1 MKEIK
6 NWTVTFVDD
15 MGKEGI
21 GVLLPGC
28 VVKGTISIGC
38 LGVDIE
44 VKVIDVDI
52 SNLIITS
59 IQGEQYKLIDTSRQ
73 YLQDIQKCIQI
84 GLKEREQE
92 KADNVR

>member
-15 MGKEGI
+15 MGEEGI

-28 VVKGTISIGC
+28 VVKGIVTIGC
-38 LGVDIE
+38 LEADIE
-44 VKVIDVDI
+44 VNVIDVDI

-59 IQGEQYKLIDTSRQ
+59 VQGEQYKLIDTSRQ
-73 YLQDIQKCIQI
+73 YLQDLKKCIEI
-84 GLKEREQE
+84 GLKERDGEE
-92 KADNVR
+92 R

>member
-21 GVLLPGC
+21 GLLLPGC
-28 VVKGTISIGC
+28 VVKGVVIIGC
-38 LGVDIE
+38 LEADIV
-44 VKVIDVDI
+44 VKVMDVDI
-52 SNLIITS
+52 SNLIITD

-73 YLQDIQKCIQI
+73 YLQDIKKCIEI
-84 GLKEREQE
+84 GLKERDGEE
-92 KADNVR
+92 R